1 VADLLSLEVDLV
13 YFDTTC
19 TYFELDLP
27 SDEGEP
33 LRRYGHSKDHRPDR
47 PQTVIG
53 LAVTRTGIPIRC
65 WVWPGNTADRS
76 VVEEVKRDLVG
87 WKLDRVITVMDRG
100 MTSEENLRT
109 PRRTGGHYIAGD
121 RMACGKP
128 AVEEALSR
136 QGRYQKVRQNL
147 EIKEIVV
154 GDGEAR
160 HRYVLARNPEQAKR
174 DRAHREQI
182 LEEPRRELDSLKY
195 LPEGRH
201 TKAVRA
207 LRTGSPDDSRQLL
220 RRGTAPKGHKDIP
233 RAQRRPP
240 V

>member
-1 VADLLSLEVDLV
+1 M
-13 YFDTTC
+13 
-19 TYFELDLP
+19 
-27 SDEGEP
+27 
-33 LRRYGHSKDHRPDR
+33 RRSSG
-47 PQTVIG
+47 
-53 LAVTRTGIPIRC
+53 
-65 WVWPGNTADRS
+65 
-76 VVEEVKRDLVG
+76 
-87 WKLDRVITVMDRG
+87 
-100 MTSEENLRT
+100 
-109 PRRTGGHYIAGD
+109 
-121 RMACGKP
+121 
-128 AVEEALSR
+128 
-136 QGRYQKVRQNL
+136 
-147 EIKEIVV
+147 IKEIVV

-195 LPEGRH
+195 PPEGRH